1 MHVATA
7 LVLVLARFAL
17 AQGSDKIANITV
29 PDTIQTAFGGIDPV
43 VFTYIFDAVQGHSL
57 QNITYELMAGRSEDN
72 GQTVADLIGV
82 EGRQT
87 GNQFSYFVHSSTPA
101 GLYHIRMN
109 GTVSPTGTNV
119 TFRSVTTNITLADES
134 FACTTPGA
142 YVPVT
147 GLADARY
154 SPVRLTQPAA
164 GAVFTQT
171 DLGGALGLI
180 GSVLTLVDLLFDL
193 RDMVNPTLEAVNVDT
208 GFATPAQ
215 AVNHGIIIDP
225 SIVPY
230 ATKNVTVLPGT
241 WKLRLNF
248 TATGPAST
256 GSFSTLSDEFFV
268 AQQAPCVGLS
278 GSAGSGA
285 SSSASS
291 GATGAASQTSASTTG
306 SGAQTAGGS
315 TVLTTTSAAPTTTSS
330 KASAA
335 WRVHSGAL
343 SSYLRMDFLV
353 SCFACYRDDL
363 TAASDHCLL
372 FGLPISSPM
381 TQLTPEEAA
390 TLHGLGLDWIQ
401 IFVSIMNETVWITI
415 YTIIVFQACVLLL
428 DKSRRSSWTS
438 RFYLLG
444 ILILYF
450 GAIVQWVLDMVGF
463 ISEAKLSLVLHPDG
477 DIGENF
483 GEALKV
489 VLKVAAVQ
497 DAIFAYLTL
506 LGDAII
512 IHRVWKL
519 RAYRYVWIFLV
530 LIGAWI
536 GSAVGTF
543 MLTYCVAVVGSDI
556 VLGTFQNPALCRNA
570 QTVTYVLPCA
580 TTAIATVLIALTAWR
595 YAHATQLLTSSRRT
609 SARNPV
615 AEILLLLVESGLV
628 YLFFFV
634 ALVIEVAPIPHA
646 WIDASPFLSLAF
658 KIYTYCSSVI
668 IGIYPTSLVVLSH
681 SKYAVLD
688 SGPATD
694 IISTFHI
701 RAVNA
706 AGITSTTIGATSS
719 GGVTSIADRETK
731 FDEEGNGLEL
741 RLRSNGHVSRSA
753 EKVNVGLGDGDV

>member
-29 PDTIQTAFGGIDPV
+29 PDTIQTAFGGLDPV

-57 QNITYELMAGRSEDN
+57 QNITYELMAGRSEGEIVKTGGLRVCELRKWTDN

-119 TFRSVTTNITLADES
+119 TFRSVTTNITLADET

-171 DLGGALGLI
+171 DLGGTLGLI

-278 GSAGSGA
+278 GSAGSAA

-291 GATGAASQTSASTTG
+291 GATAAATQTSASTTG

-315 TVLTTTSAAPTTTSS
+315 TVLTTTSTAPTTTSS

-335 WRVHSGAL
+335 WRVQSM
-343 SSYLRMDFLV
+343 SWW
-353 SCFACYRDDL
+353 
-363 TAASDHCLL
+363 
-372 FGLPISSPM
+372 
-381 TQLTPEEAA
+381 
-390 TLHGLGLDWIQ
+390 LGL
-401 IFVSIMNETVWITI
+401 
-415 YTIIVFQACVLLL
+415 
-428 DKSRRSSWTS
+428 
-438 RFYLLG
+438 
-444 ILILYF
+444 
-450 GAIVQWVLDMVGF
+450 VGF
-463 ISEAKLSLVLHPDG
+463 VLTTLV
-477 DIGENF
+477 
-483 GEALKV
+483 
-489 VLKVAAVQ
+489 
-497 DAIFAYLTL
+497 
-506 LGDAII
+506 
-512 IHRVWKL
+512 
-519 RAYRYVWIFLV
+519 
-530 LIGAWI
+530 
-536 GSAVGTF
+536 
-543 MLTYCVAVVGSDI
+543 
-556 VLGTFQNPALCRNA
+556 PA
-570 QTVTYVLPCA
+570 P
-580 TTAIATVLIALTAWR
+580 
-595 YAHATQLLTSSRRT
+595 
-609 SARNPV
+609 
-615 AEILLLLVESGLV
+615 
-628 YLFFFV
+628 
-634 ALVIEVAPIPHA
+634 
-646 WIDASPFLSLAF
+646 
-658 KIYTYCSSVI
+658 
-668 IGIYPTSLVVLSH
+668 
-681 SKYAVLD
+681 
-688 SGPATD
+688 
-694 IISTFHI
+694 
-701 RAVNA
+701 
-706 AGITSTTIGATSS
+706 
-719 GGVTSIADRETK
+719 
-731 FDEEGNGLEL
+731 
-741 RLRSNGHVSRSA
+741 
-753 EKVNVGLGDGDV
+753 